1 MRAAEPPRRIL
12 PLPRGKEEGG
22 VATNPPTYPRHPP
35 APFRSLL
42 SPLPPSSVSHST
54 LLPPED
60 VGDMAEAPGFNI
72 LHLKCSARARN
83 AKQPDNQPFL
93 SPVALLV
100 PTQPPTHPAI
110 HNDTLFQH
118 GLDLKRA
125 NLSSTTRPT
134 LTDSNVWSVW
144 ARTPHT
150 DACTRSGEY
159 AWLGVRVRMCVG
171 HSGPHLNLKSALH
184 NARPR
189 RRARRRPR
197 DRLIAGS
204 FEPRVPSTPTAAA
217 VLEKPAPS
225 AAAPGSLPPL

>member
-1 MRAAEPPRRIL
+1 MFGARE
-12 PLPRGKEEGG
+12 
-22 VATNPPTYPRHPP
+22 
-35 APFRSLL
+35 
-42 SPLPPSSVSHST
+42 
-54 LLPPED
+54 
-60 VGDMAEAPGFNI
+60 
-72 LHLKCSARARN
+72 KCKTAR
-83 AKQPDNQPFL
+83 QPPFL
-93 SPVALLV
+93 SPVALPLV
-100 PTQPPTHPAI
+100 STQPPTHPAI

-134 LTDSNVWSVW
+134 LTGSNVWSVW
-144 ARTPHT
+144 TRTPYERAHV
-150 DACTRSGEY
+150 C
-159 AWLGVRVRMCVG
+159 VRARVCVCVD

-225 AAAPGSLPPL
+225 AVAPGSLPPL